1 MSDVWNGES
10 RGCSDVMFSR
20 IQILMRGNNLEREY
34 DDLYTSV
41 ISLVTFCEE
50 NDKRLTDIL
59 EKVYLELKEEANE
72 VLRKEKLKGENNETN
87 R

>member
-1 MSDVWNGES
+1 
-10 RGCSDVMFSR
+10 
-20 IQILMRGNNLEREY
+20 MRGNNLEGEY

-41 ISLVTFCEE
+41 ISLVTYCEE

>member
-20 IQILMRGNNLEREY
+20 IQILMRGNDLEGEY

-41 ISLVTFCEE
+41 ISLVTYCEE

>member
-1 MSDVWNGES
+1 MNDVWNGES

>member
-50 NDKRLTDIL
+50 HDKRLTDIL
-59 EKVYLELKEEANE
+59 EKVYLELK
-72 VLRKEKLKGENNETN
+72 KEGDL
-87 R
+87 

>member
-1 MSDVWNGES
+1 MNDVWNGES

-20 IQILMRGNNLEREY
+20 IQILMRGNNLEGEY

-41 ISLVTFCEE
+41 ISLVTYCEE

>member
-1 MSDVWNGES
+1 MSDTWNGES
-10 RGCSDVMFSR
+10 RGCADVMFTR
-20 IQILMRGNNLEREY
+20 IQTLMRGNDLEGEY

-41 ISLVTFCEE
+41 ISLVTYCEE

-72 VLRKEKLKGENNETN
+72 VSR
-87 R
+87 